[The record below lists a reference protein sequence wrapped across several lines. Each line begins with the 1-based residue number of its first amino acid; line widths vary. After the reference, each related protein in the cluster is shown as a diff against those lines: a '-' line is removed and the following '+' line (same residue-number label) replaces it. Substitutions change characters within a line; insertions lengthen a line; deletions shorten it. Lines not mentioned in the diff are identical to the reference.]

1 MSAKAKNNIPLVR
14 PANGWNYRYVTTA
27 PGEMLAKEFLEPLGL
42 SQNQLA
48 MNIHVPATRIGEIVR
63 GKRTI
68 TPDTALRLA
77 RFFGNSPE
85 FWLNLQQLH
94 DLTKAKLAL
103 SKTIE
108 TEVRVC
114 HSTNGVPCFP
124 SRGGVITTEMVKQIE
139 NQID

>member
-1 MSAKAKNNIPLVR
+1 
-14 PANGWNYRYVTTA
+14 
-27 PGEMLAKEFLEPLGL
+27 MLAKEFLKPLEL

-48 MNIHVPATRIGEIVR
+48 MNIRVPATRIGEIVR
-63 GKRTI
+63 GKRAI

-108 TEVRVC
+108 AEVLVYQPRPDG
-114 HSTNGVPCFP
+114 HERHLTSGYA
-124 SRGGVITTEMVKQIE
+124 K
-139 NQID
+139 

>member
-1 MSAKAKNNIPLVR
+1 MKSKSLTTTMSTKAENDILLVR
-14 PANGWNYRYVTTA
+14 PANGWNYQYVTTS

-42 SQNQLA
+42 SQNRLA

-63 GKRTI
+63 GKRAI

-77 RFFGNSPE
+77 RFFDNSPE

-108 TEVRVC
+108 TEVQVYQ
-114 HSTNGVPCFP
+114 SAAA
-124 SRGGVITTEMVKQIE
+124 
-139 NQID
+139 

>member
-1 MSAKAKNNIPLVR
+1 MKSKSLTTTMSEKAENDIPLVR
-14 PANGWNYRYVTTA
+14 PANGWNYQYVTTS

-63 GKRTI
+63 GKRAI

-108 TEVRVC
+108 TEVRVYQ
-114 HSTNGVPCFP
+114 SAAA
-124 SRGGVITTEMVKQIE
+124 
-139 NQID
+139 

>member
-1 MSAKAKNNIPLVR
+1 MSEKAKNNIPLVR
-14 PANGWNYRYVTTA
+14 PANGWNYRYVTTS

-63 GKRTI
+63 GKRAV

-85 FWLNLQQLH
+85 FWLNLQLLH

-108 TEVRVC
+108 GEVRVYR
-114 HSTNGVPCFP
+114 SAVA
-124 SRGGVITTEMVKQIE
+124 
-139 NQID
+139 

>member
-1 MSAKAKNNIPLVR
+1 MKSKSSTTTMSEKARNNIPLVR
-14 PANGWNYRYVTTA
+14 PANGWNYQYVTTS
-27 PGEMLAKEFLEPLGL
+27 PGEMLAQEFLLPLGL

-63 GKRTI
+63 GKRAI

-108 TEVRVC
+108 AEVRV
-114 HSTNGVPCFP
+114 HRSAAA
-124 SRGGVITTEMVKQIE
+124 
-139 NQID
+139 

>member
-1 MSAKAKNNIPLVR
+1 MKSKSSTTTMSEKAKNKIPLVR
-14 PANGWNYRYVTTA
+14 PANGWNYQYVTTS
-27 PGEMLAKEFLEPLGL
+27 PGEILAQEFLEPLGL

-63 GKRTI
+63 GKRAV

-108 TEVRVC
+108 AEVRV
-114 HSTNGVPCFP
+114 HRSAAA
-124 SRGGVITTEMVKQIE
+124 
-139 NQID
+139 

>member
-1 MSAKAKNNIPLVR
+1 MKSKSLTTTMNRKAGDEIPLVR
-14 PANGWNYRYVTTA
+14 PASGWDYQYVTTS
-27 PGEMLAKEFLEPLGL
+27 PGEMLAQEFLEPLGI

-48 MNIHVPATRIGEIVR
+48 MSIHVPSTRIGEIVR
-63 GKRTI
+63 GKRAI

-103 SKTIE
+103 GKTIE
-108 TEVRVC
+108 QQV
-114 HSTNGVPCFP
+114 HAFQS
-124 SRGGVITTEMVKQIE
+124 SAA
-139 NQID
+139 